1 MSLKEAIELQF
12 TLEYESSQWSGIA
25 YHGNSINVEY
35 EDAID
40 SFKSQF
46 KDFGAVWFTKDERFA
61 MEFSKKH
68 YNEDAEDQV
77 RVIFK
82 CRVTLDNYVDIDY
95 ETYQD
100 MITTANSDSLH
111 NYIPALKKMGYDG
124 WITEG
129 DVNGQPFDDI
139 AVFEPEKSI
148 KPMMGKIHMDGQ
160 WSKWI
165 PISDLEKVVYLSKF
179 TEL

>member
-1 MSLKEAIELQF
+1 MSLSEAIQLQL

-25 YHGNSINVEY
+25 YHGNTINPDY
-35 EDAID
+35 EEAID

-46 KDFGAVWFTKDERFA
+46 QDFGAVWFTKDEKFA
-61 MEFSKKH
+61 MDFANK
-68 YNEDAEDQV
+68 YYQEDSDDHV
-77 RVIFK
+77 KVIFK
-82 CRVTLDNYVDIDY
+82 CRVSFDNYVDIDY

-100 MITTANSDSLH
+100 MITTANSDRLKD
-111 NYIPALKKMGYDG
+111 YIPSLKKLGYDG

-129 DVNGQPFDDI
+129 DVNGKPYDDI

-148 KPMMGKIHMDGQ
+148 KPIEGKVFVDGQ

-165 PISDLEKVVYLSKF
+165 TLGDLEKIIYLSKF
-179 TEL
+179 ADL